1 MAYYRKIEIFSY
13 MKEALE
19 RAKKSEITI
28 VVDPEEA
35 ARILGADGDLVAMF
49 WVEQNKVEGSENLK
63 LNVEGKV
70 FVRIDYDLYSDD
82 RYAIDSYQA
91 CKEGTTVSNI
101 IKKRETETQ
110 ENKSKLSIEEVEKI
124 KNSVESSDL
133 FNKNQNDENKTV

>member
-1 MAYYRKIEIFSY
+1 MAYYRKVEIFSF

-63 LNVEGKV
+63 LNVDGKV

-91 CKEGTTVSNI
+91 CKEGTTVSEI
-101 IKKRETETQ
+101 IKKRDLEAQETKNKLSEEETQ
-110 ENKSKLSIEEVEKI
+110 RI

-133 FNKNQNDENKTV
+133 FNKKPET

>member
-1 MAYYRKIEIFSY
+1 MAYYRKVEIFSF
-13 MKEALE
+13 MKEVLE
-19 RAKKSEITI
+19 RAKKSEITV

-63 LNVEGKV
+63 LNVDGKV

-91 CKEGTTVSNI
+91 CKEGTTVSEI
-101 IKKRETETQ
+101 IKKRDLEAQETK
-110 ENKSKLSIEEVEKI
+110 NKLSEEEAQRI

-133 FNKNQNDENKTV
+133 FNKKPEA